1 MTYNIFKKI
10 LNKSLSEKKQIKKY
24 FGDRFICFLNGKD
37 KKYIS
42 FIVKDRIK

>member
-1 MTYNIFKKI
+1 MIVCNCEHCFYNHH
-10 LNKSLSEKKQIKKY
+10 
-24 FGDRFICFLNGKD
+24 KD